1 MITREE
7 VSNVGEVL
15 HSHASPMCYARWM
28 YSKESSTNRRIQ
40 HIRYSEDFTG
50 KRNPLRRLKHALYSL
65 YENICKE
72 PSTIERMTFNL
83 AVGEQVP
90 LRTRIRRGLTSARV
104 ILSTR
109 KRLPAG
115 VVGGGRIIVLWEEE
129 GKYLQL
135 VQPSVGALIA
145 EFLQECPEHPHAQRI
160 AEEVM
165 TIHRECYRD

>member
-15 HSHASPMCYARWM
+15 YSYASPMRYERWM
-28 YSKESSTNRRIQ
+28 YAKESSTNRRIK

-50 KRNPLRRLKHALYSL
+50 KRNPLRRLKHALFSL
-65 YENICKE
+65 YENIFKD
-72 PSTIERMTFNL
+72 PSTIERLVFNL
-83 AVGEQVP
+83 EVGEKAP
-90 LRTRIRRGLTSARV
+90 LRTRIRIGLTSARV

-115 VVGGGRIIVLWEEE
+115 VVGGGRIIVLWEED

-145 EFLQECPEHPHAQRI
+145 KFLQEYPDHPHAQRI